1 MPVRIA
7 ASATARSAAKRSAGQ
22 RAGRERPPPPAQI
35 TFDVDAPL
43 RAQEGAAADVPVL
56 HRDKVEGVVRRDA
69 DRGVLHV
76 HAFDLVDLQT

>member
-7 ASATARSAAKRSAGQ
+7 ASATARSPAKRSAGQ
-22 RAGRERPPPPAQI
+22 QAGRESPPAQI